1 MMMGGQKVPSV
12 PTSFEEHRAR
22 VIQSQREVCESKRL
36 KGWIAIY
43 KDGVATWWSYIRPP
57 VDCDEIEAVI
67 RVDYEYV
74 PGDGL

>member
-1 MMMGGQKVPSV
+1 MMMGGQNVPSV

-36 KGWIAIY
+36 KGWMSIY
-43 KDGVATWWSYIRPP
+43 KDGTVLFESHRPRT
-57 VDCDEIEAVI
+57 DHDEIEAVI
-67 RVDYEYV
+67 RVDYQYV